1 MSEFDEK
8 SFQKKMKTLE
18 TIALLLLILGVALQS
33 NAFRL
38 EFTEFTPILEEL
50 IPIQKPL
57 VDEADPGSRLAML
70 KTEAAKFPPKLMTFK
85 LVGIGSILTGIWIL
99 LFGIIQA
106 LKEMPVRAKMFL
118 TQIKM
123 KGAG

>member
-1 MSEFDEK
+1 MAEYDEAG
-8 SFQKKMKTLE
+8 FQKNMRMLE
-18 TIALLLLILGVALQS
+18 IIAFLLLLTGITLQS

-38 EFTEFTPILEEL
+38 EFTEFAPLLDEL
-50 IPIQKPL
+50 MPIQAPL
-57 VDEADPGSRLAML
+57 IDEADPGSRLAML

-106 LKEMPVRAKMFL
+106 LKEMPPRAKMFL
-118 TQIKM
+118 KLSRM
-123 KGAG
+123 KG

>member
-1 MSEFDEK
+1 MTEYDEK
-8 SFQKKMKTLE
+8 GFLKKMKMLE
-18 TIALLLLILGVALQS
+18 IIALLLLLLGVALQS

-50 IPIQKPL
+50 MPIQKPI
-57 VDEADPGSRLAML
+57 VDEAEPGSHLTLL

-85 LVGIGSILTGIWIL
+85 LVGIGAILTGIWIL

-106 LKEMPVRAKMFL
+106 LKEMPIRAKMFL
-118 TQIKM
+118 KQMKM
-123 KGAG
+123 KGTG

>member
-1 MSEFDEK
+1 MTDFDETG
-8 SFQKKMKTLE
+8 FQKKMKMLE
-18 TIALLLLILGVALQS
+18 IIALLLLLLGVALQS

-38 EFTEFTPILEEL
+38 EFTEFTPILDEL

-57 VDEADPGSRLAML
+57 VDEAESGSRLAIL

-85 LVGIGSILTGIWIL
+85 LVGIGAILTGIWIL

-106 LKEMPVRAKMFL
+106 LKDMPIRAKMFL
-118 TQIKM
+118 KQMKM
-123 KGAG
+123 K